1 MQAIIVVL
9 YILWQVAGGQSFR
22 WGEASSMHMT
32 PAGIVGIVA
41 MDNTSVLGKT
51 HTYVLARLSL
61 AFDRLFN
68 GAGVLLPRR

>member
-1 MQAIIVVL
+1 
-9 YILWQVAGGQSFR
+9 
-22 WGEASSMHMT
+22 MHMT

-68 GAGVLLPRR
+68 GAGIATSLNRLTIRTTRVVDLCILRILHVLENVV

>member
-1 MQAIIVVL
+1 
-9 YILWQVAGGQSFR
+9 
-22 WGEASSMHMT
+22 MHMT

>member
-1 MQAIIVVL
+1 
-9 YILWQVAGGQSFR
+9 
-22 WGEASSMHMT
+22 MHMT

-61 AFDRLFN
+61 AFDRLSSDL
-68 GAGVLLPRR
+68 ASY

>member
-1 MQAIIVVL
+1 
-9 YILWQVAGGQSFR
+9 
-22 WGEASSMHMT
+22 MHMT

-68 GAGVLLPRR
+68 GAGIATSLNRLTIRTTRVVDLCILRILHVLEYVV